1 MGKCLFR
8 YFFLIFG
15 NVINGDYMKK
25 FYFFIILLLCIFSS
39 LIITKSDKT
48 VPTFKEDNSYD
59 IYILDISKENINTS
73 NIFNYFDNVK
83 ILEIYPYIN
92 PIYKKLINL
101 SNYSFNTSL
110 SNKKNISLF
119 TREYLRKLENNS
131 LKEELAKYKINGIKI
146 NKIKIYASSNY
157 INKIKY
163 LYNF

>member
-15 NVINGDYMKK
+15 NVINGDYMKY

-39 LIITKSDKT
+39 LIITKSDN
-48 VPTFKEDNSYD
+48 VISTFKEDNSYD
-59 IYILDISKENINTS
+59 VYILDISKENINT
-73 NIFNYFDNVK
+73 FNLLDYFDNVK

-101 SNYSFNTSL
+101 SSYSFNTSL

-119 TREYLRKLENNS
+119 TREYLRKLDNNS
-131 LKEELAKYKINGIKI
+131 LKEELVKYKLNGIKI
-146 NKIKIYASSNY
+146 NRIKIYATTSN
-157 INKIKY
+157 IKNFKI
-163 LYNF
+163 LRNN